1 MDAGSR
7 MVTGVVAVRKAFA
20 DEQPELLK
28 AFMESYEASQA
39 YVNANPDEAGQWIA
53 DLGIVAKAG
62 LAARSIPA
70 CNIVCITGDEMK
82 AIWGDGY
89 GNRGDRFLAAV
100 RNISLEGV

>member
-1 MDAGSR
+1 
-7 MVTGVVAVRKAFA
+7 VAVRKAFA
-20 DEQPELLK
+20 DEHPELLK
-28 AFMESYEASQA
+28 AFMEGYEASSA

-82 AIWGDGY
+82 AAVSGY
-89 GNRGDRFLAAV
+89 LAALYEADPASV
-100 RNISLEGV
+100 GGQLPDETFYLAA